1 MKKSFIGGCILG
13 VATAAIALYFK
24 DHPKTL
30 TSAKEAV
37 KTTLAGLLP
46 KQDDEVEPVTLK
58 ED

>member
-24 DHPKTL
+24 DHPETL
-30 TSAKEAV
+30 ASAKEAA
-37 KTTLAGLLP
+37 KTSIAGLLP